1 MKVVRTAPTS
11 NGNRQWARDFFNLLE
26 LHVEEIFHHYDRD
39 GSGFLEMCEV
49 EFLLRDLNGGKLPPA
64 DETLWLMQIAD
75 KDKNARL
82 SKDELLTALQC
93 WNGYVQMPAE
103 WRELFA
109 EFDVNKNG
117 YLDLAELRALL
128 SRVAGEEV
136 SEREAQ
142 EVMETADLLS
152 DGRLGRYEF
161 LGAVGSWYISV
172 GRRPTPAMSLAFAAN
187 NRSGSRYHQLVHWG
201 LVITVLPTVYFPMA
215 AYAGS
220 RGHCDMDIPDVLL
233 LDSAL
238 WLALALVMVLK
249 GHWVQLLNA
258 CFSPSRAAML
268 VHRMSWYLISLEV
281 LVCTLLGVV
290 EALGM
295 VWVHREESAEP
306 SERRACDRG
315 ARTPIDV
322 PLSIREARVESYP
335 DFLKFCNVWFT
346 FNLEFNIVTVLV
358 YYVYI
363 LYRFYKVKRADGV
376 LQQQQ
381 QLRRQR
387 RTMVLEP
394 SAGATKFQKAASN

>member
-1 MKVVRTAPTS
+1 MKVVRTAPTCT
-11 NGNRQWARDFFNLLE
+11 GNRQWARDFFNLLE
-26 LHVEEIFHHYDRD
+26 LHVEEIFHHYDKD

-49 EFLLRDLNGGKLPPA
+49 EFLLRDLNGGKLPPT
-64 DETLWLMQIAD
+64 DETLWLMHIAD

-103 WRELFA
+103 LKELFA
-109 EFDVNKNG
+109 EFDSNNNG
-117 YLDLAELRALL
+117 YLDLKELRALL
-128 SRVAGEEV
+128 SRVAGDEV

-142 EVMETADLLS
+142 EVMEMADVLG

-172 GRRPTPAMSLAFAAN
+172 GRKPTPAMSLAFAAN
-187 NRSGSRYHQLVHWG
+187 NRSGSSCHQLVHWG

-215 AYAGS
+215 AYYGS
-220 RGHCDMDIPDVLL
+220 SKAHCTLDIPDILL

-238 WLALALVMVLK
+238 WFALSLVMVLK

-258 CFSPSRAAML
+258 CFSPSRSARL
-268 VHRMSWYLISLEV
+268 VYRMSWCLISLEV
-281 LVCTLLGVV
+281 LVCTVLGIV

-295 VWVHREESAEP
+295 IWVRREENANSA
-306 SERRACDRG
+306 ERRACDHS
-315 ARTPIDV
+315 AQTPIDV
-322 PLSIREARVESYP
+322 PLSIREARVETYP

-346 FNLEFNIVTVLV
+346 FNLEFNIVTVMI
-358 YYVYI
+358 YYAYI
-363 LYRFYKVKRADGV
+363 LYRFYKVKRADRA

-387 RTMVLEP
+387 TRALEQ
-394 SAGATKFQKAASN
+394 SAGTIKFQKAASN